1 LKVKEQK
8 VWERITAGDGTAL
21 AELYDSIGTRLFSLS
36 FQILHDRWDA
46 EEVVQDAFAALWKNP
61 RSYSPQKGKL
71 SSWLMVLVRNR
82 SIDRYRSRKRRKDT
96 TSIEVS
102 LEVQPQDENED
113 VVSSA
118 SQTDEKKL
126 LGAAIQKLP
135 KKQLRVLELSYFKG
149 MTHPEIAE
157 ELGLSLGTVKSRIRL
172 GVEKLRNSL
181 PGNLEMNAGN
191 KMKD

>member
-1 LKVKEQK
+1 MWYVSRCLKVKEQK

-61 RSYSPQKGKL
+61 HSYSPQKGKL

-157 ELGLSLGTVKSRIRL
+157 ELGVSLGTVKSRIRL

-181 PGNLEMNAGN
+181 PGSLR
-191 KMKD
+191 

>member
-1 LKVKEQK
+1 LKLKEQK

-181 PGNLEMNAGN
+181 PGSLR
-191 KMKD
+191 